1 MVTDENDRSLFKRLD
16 RESLNT
22 ILLLKHNSD
31 EVLHIELTNGYQD
44 MDDIDDDECSISLK
58 PLVVTN
64 LNPTMLRRLGYIIG
78 QNTMLRSLKLSFRNL
93 DITWLSHGLQ
103 CNRSI
108 TWFRLRNES
117 RRAELPGIPF
127 VSCLTS
133 FWRNNPSLKR
143 QIIDRC
149 FIGSDG
155 LDILTNALLSRHYAG
170 TLRYLD
176 LSNNFFFFDVDTIG
190 FSGLVGAL
198 AKYKRL
204 RRLLLSHNAI
214 GNKGC
219 TPLVELLDNKN
230 CILKE
235 LHLNRNWMGLDSLAV
250 LAEPL
255 AKNNTLE
262 YLNINDN
269 HLDYYNKSNEA
280 CWKGWRQML
289 KLVCNRS
296 SIDNI
301 KKSNHIL
308 CNLGMSSPYHILN
321 AVIKLNANPN
331 KDLVIRQKL
340 IWAHADSRLNIGES
354 SIPTG
359 ALPEVIA
366 WFVDDDPNREN
377 GHIIQ
382 YHDPPLPYETIRVI
396 RLDSIYRIA
405 RCRSDLFTHGATHIC
420 SDCRRYAGNVKDLQN
435 RNNALQEKIDELHND
450 IERLQEEIDR
460 LRAT

>member
-1 MVTDENDRSLFKRLD
+1 MQMVTDEDDRRLFKRLD

-31 EVLHIELTNGYQD
+31 EVSGIELTNAYQD
-44 MDDIDDDECSISLK
+44 MDDIDDDECSSLK

-78 QNTMLRSLKLSFRNL
+78 QNTSLKSLKLSFRNL
-93 DITWLSHGLQ
+93 DITWLSQGLQ

-117 RRAELPGIPF
+117 RRAELPGIQF

-133 FWRNNPSLKR
+133 FWKNNPSLKR
-143 QIIDRC
+143 LILDRC
-149 FIGSDG
+149 FIGSEG
-155 LDILTNALLSRHYAG
+155 LDIFTNALRSRHYAG
-170 TLRYLD
+170 TLKYLD
-176 LSNNFFFFDVDTIG
+176 LSNNFFFFDVDTID

-219 TPLVELLDNKN
+219 TSLVELLDNKN
-230 CILKE
+230 CIMKE
-235 LHLNRNWMGLDSLAV
+235 LHLDKNWMGLESLAV

-262 YLNINDN
+262 YLNINEN
-269 HLDYYNKSNEA
+269 RLDFYNKSDEA
-280 CWKGWRQML
+280 CWRSWRPML

-301 KKSNHIL
+301 KESNHIL

-321 AVIKLNANPN
+321 AVINLNANQN
-331 KDLVIRQKL
+331 KELVIRQKL

-359 ALPEVIA
+359 VLPGVIA
-366 WFVDDDPNREN
+366 WFGDDDPNRDN

-382 YHDPPLPYETIRVI
+382 YHEPPLPYETIRVV

-405 RCRSDLFTHGATHIC
+405 RSRSDLFTHGATHFC
-420 SDCRRYAGNVKDLQN
+420 SDCRRYAGNVKDLQ
-435 RNNALQEKIDELHND
+435 EKINELHN
-450 IERLQEEIDR
+450 ENQRLLEEIER

>member
-1 MVTDENDRSLFKRLD
+1 M
-16 RESLNT
+16 
-22 ILLLKHNSD
+22 LK
-31 EVLHIELTNGYQD
+31 
-44 MDDIDDDECSISLK
+44 
-58 PLVVTN
+58 
-64 LNPTMLRRLGYIIG
+64 
-78 QNTMLRSLKLSFRNL
+78 SLKLSFRNL

-103 CNRSI
+103 SNRSI

-117 RRAELPGIPF
+117 RQAELPGIQF

-133 FWRNNPSLKR
+133 FWRNNPSMKR
-143 QIIDRC
+143 LILDRC
-149 FIGSDG
+149 FIGSEG
-155 LDILTNALLSRHYAG
+155 LDILTNALRSRHYAG

-176 LSNNFFFFDVDTIG
+176 LSNNFLFFDVDTID

-219 TPLVELLDNKN
+219 TSLVELLDNKN

-235 LHLNRNWMGLDSLAV
+235 LHLDKNWMGLDYLAV

-262 YLNINDN
+262 YLNLNDN
-269 HLDYYNKSNEA
+269 RLDYYNKSNEA
-280 CWKGWRQML
+280 CWKGWRPML

-296 SIDNI
+296 SIENI
-301 KKSNHIL
+301 KESNHIL

-377 GHIIQ
+377 GHIIHIMIHLSPTKQ
-382 YHDPPLPYETIRVI
+382 SAS
-396 RLDSIYRIA
+396 LDLILY
-405 RCRSDLFTHGATHIC
+405 T
-420 SDCRRYAGNVKDLQN
+420 
-435 RNNALQEKIDELHND
+435 ELHD
-450 IERLQEEIDR
+450 VGLIYSLTEQHISALIVDDMRVMSRIFRRRSMSFITRTKDYLKKLIVSVQLERLKIVQDSLICVC
-460 LRAT
+460 